1 MIPDQAFCIKAPEGP
16 PLEDRFPYY
25 PDRIVIQAL
34 IDLGNGPLWIDHL
47 LAGAVVKLMGRNLY
61 KTHRILM
68 PDGST
73 FEYNDKNAELT
84 PVRGVAPKSSYASR
98 ISTAFDTSISGSDG
112 SFKL

>member
-25 PDRIVIQAL
+25 PGRIVIQAL

-68 PDGST
+68 PDGSA
-73 FEYNDKNAELT
+73 FEYNRKNAKPT
-84 PVRGVAPKSSYASR
+84 AVRGVALKSSYAAH
-98 ISTAFDTSISGSDG
+98 ISSASDTNISGSDG
-112 SFKL
+112 SVKL